1 MVEKSKQ
8 FSGKVGLDYCYTMLL
23 WVLERIEKKVGGE
36 LGRSLL
42 EVVVKKEIGP
52 VQEAAFN
59 VISGDISLLIQSLP
73 YLKHN
78 TPKIQKL
85 VLKAADIENVLQLND
100 SNLASSLSKL
110 IFSNQ

>member
-23 WVLERIEKKVGGE
+23 WVLERIEKVEGE

-73 YLKHN
+73 YLKYN

-85 VLKAADIENVLQLND
+85 VLKATDIENVLQLND